1 MSPVISSAGDRPYLW
16 RNVAAEL
23 EGITNAQLSE
33 GLPEPLQVIAIGL
46 RSAQAARESFP
57 GYRLTRLVTMRQQL
71 DGSDMAL
78 LSDLLGEDLLRSI
91 SDAPRPF
98 DEHLR
103 KVIARCRLQQLF
115 NDEGPGLYHHA
126 IRPSGYDFHRDE
138 VIPLGM
144 EQWRANYR
152 AMSDERQML
161 AASIIWLYRAAK
173 DNVWLRRVPCTWHA
187 GEAIACMKGAG
198 VLGDW
203 ARLFA
208 LYPGW

>member
-1 MSPVISSAGDRPYLW
+1 M
-16 RNVAAEL
+16 
-23 EGITNAQLSE
+23 
-33 GLPEPLQVIAIGL
+33 
-46 RSAQAARESFP
+46 AR
-57 GYRLTRLVTMRQQL
+57 
-71 DGSDMAL
+71 

-98 DEHLR
+98 DDHLR
-103 KVIARCRLQQLF
+103 HVIARYRMQRLF
-115 NDEGPGLYHHA
+115 SDDGPGLYHHA
-126 IRPSGYDFHRDE
+126 IRPTGYDFHGGG

-152 AMSDERQML
+152 AMTDERQML

-187 GEAIACMKGAG
+187 GDAIAHMQAAG
-198 VLGDW
+198 VLVDW

-208 LYPGW
+208 LYPG